1 MLHFFWDTLYN
12 VDDYL
17 YDEDDDVVASDDY
30 IYKWSQHQNQR
41 DKPILWVNN
50 LSKHRCHHHYNQCL
64 RTPKENQM
72 DDIMSPEN
80 VHGENLSR

>member
-30 IYKWSQHQNQR
+30 IYKWSQH
-41 DKPILWVNN
+41 
-50 LSKHRCHHHYNQCL
+50 
-64 RTPKENQM
+64 
-72 DDIMSPEN
+72 
-80 VHGENLSR
+80 